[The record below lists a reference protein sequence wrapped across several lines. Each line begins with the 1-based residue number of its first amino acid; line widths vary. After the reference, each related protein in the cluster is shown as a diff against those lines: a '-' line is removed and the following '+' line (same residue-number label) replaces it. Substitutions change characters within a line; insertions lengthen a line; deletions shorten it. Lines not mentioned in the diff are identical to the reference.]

1 MPANPVRTGPRPIL
15 LGLAATSRVASAS
28 AFVQGTYSQSCVVYP
43 LILCSQ
49 PPNLFGI
56 PQAPSVTLDIL
67 HNGQNFAPLDGVTTT
82 AETHL
87 VVTANTAQV
96 HALADTAIT
105 FLMNP
110 PTHALDQIVTFA
122 VAGLNLDAFDNI
134 HFASATLAP
143 GTSISFQI
151 SEILDSTIV
160 GPCDATSDGP
170 AGFASFGIFAGSLPV
185 LYHTSC
191 GIGSDRMSASATFSS
206 TVGGTLGLQTNF
218 QMKSTSGF
226 GSNLQGFSSFNNA
239 HTSMPRIRAPSISLF
254 LRRE

>member
-1 MPANPVRTGPRPIL
+1 M
-15 LGLAATSRVASAS
+15 
-28 AFVQGTYSQSCVVYP
+28 
-43 LILCSQ
+43 
-49 PPNLFGI
+49 GI
-56 PQAPSVTLDIL
+56 PQAPSVNLDIL
-67 HNGQNFAPLDGVTTT
+67 HNGQNFAPLDGLTTT

-96 HALADTAIT
+96 HALAETAIT

-110 PTHALDQIVTFA
+110 PTHALGEIVTFA

-134 HFASATLAP
+134 HFASGTLAP
-143 GTSISFQI
+143 GTPISFQI
-151 SEILDSTIV
+151 SEILDSTIT

-191 GIGSDRMSASATFSS
+191 GIGSDHMSASATLSS

-218 QMKSTSGF
+218 QMTSTSGF
-226 GSNLQGFSSFNNA
+226 GSNLQGLSSFNNA
-239 HTSMPRIRAPSISLF
+239 HTVDASNTGAVYITVLTPGVTLTSDSGASYTSAPEPGSVVLLGGGCLILAAGAV
-254 LRRE
+254 RRRRGR